1 VAPPGTQCTESGTRK
16 NDGTL
21 RRRAAIFAN
30 VWAVASRSPIE
41 RLKHHLLASLGVSP
55 ALLLG
60 ACSGEPPSADEAG
73 VTTNPSSG
81 STIDDGNDDAEGT
94 SDGGSGVPPNP
105 TTSTSTGTPTSADS
119 GDGDPD
125 SGDGDPGDGD
135 GDPDKLDVAQEPD
148 LPPLGDCTV
157 TLTDA
162 SALDEHPECPIV
174 LDDGVCWSS
183 LYWGCT
189 ELEPGQ
195 TCARACVDGNC
206 IADWTNCA
214 GDTVYEIPSEFC
226 GPYEIDGQCCTLA
239 KIYEGCGSDGRP
251 FVIAGVAR
259 QARLHANTSNR
270 ERSPALSEALRERLA
285 AHWAAVARAEHA
297 SIASFAQFGARL
309 LALGAPP
316 TLVRA
321 ALAAADDEV
330 RHAELALARAS
341 QYAQTAL
348 EFGALDTSGA
358 GNPRES
364 LADTVLAC
372 VREGCIG
379 ETLAALELETLADAC
394 DDPELAASLRAIAD
408 DEARH
413 AALAWQFVQWA
424 LAREPGLA
432 KRVAALFESLAGPE
446 AQPEPL
452 DAHER
457 ELLRAHG
464 CLPAD
469 ERRQLERAGLREL
482 VQPCAHAL

>member
-1 VAPPGTQCTESGTRK
+1 LLC
-16 NDGTL
+16 
-21 RRRAAIFAN
+21 
-30 VWAVASRSPIE
+30 WAVTSRSPIE
-41 RLKHHLLASLGVSP
+41 RLKQHLLVSLGVSP
-55 ALLLG
+55 ALLLA
-60 ACSGEPPSADEAG
+60 ACSGEPPSAEEAG
-73 VTTNPSSG
+73 VTTNPSS
-81 STIDDGNDDAEGT
+81 SATTSDDGNDDAT
-94 SDGGSGVPPNP
+94 SDGGSVPPNP
-105 TTSTSTGTPTSADS
+105 TTGTSTSSDS
-119 GDGDPD
+119 GDGD
-125 SGDGDPGDGD
+125 SGDGDSGDGD
-135 GDPDKLDVAQEPD
+135 GDPAPKLDVAPEPD

-157 TLTDA
+157 TQTDA

-174 LDDGVCWSS
+174 LDDVGCWSS
-183 LYWGCT
+183 LYWGCI

-206 IADWTNCA
+206 IGDWFNCA
-214 GDTVYEIPSEFC
+214 GDAVYEFPVDIC
-226 GPYEIDGQCCTLA
+226 GPYEIDGMCCSLA
-239 KIYEGCGSDGRP
+239 EMPEFCGTDGRP
-251 FVIAGVAR
+251 FVVAGVAR
-259 QARLHANTSNR
+259 QALLRARTR
-270 ERSPALSEALRERLA
+270 TRARSSLPAGLRERLA
-285 AHWAAVARAEHA
+285 EHWAAIARAEHA

-330 RHAELALARAS
+330 RHAEFALARAS
-341 QYAQTAL
+341 EYGETVL
-348 EFGALDTSGA
+348 EFGSLDTSGA

-394 DDPELAASLRAIAD
+394 EDPQRAASLRAIAE

-424 LAREPGLA
+424 VRREPGLA
-432 KRVAALFESLAGPE
+432 PRVAALFESATGRE
-446 AQPEPL
+446 VQPESL
-452 DAHER
+452 DARER

-482 VQPCAHAL
+482 VQPCALAL